1 MFISESIQICLKS
14 CVSLYYLSCFK
25 KHDFMTY
32 KPCFRMW
39 FMKIAKFERVWCS
52 AISEQKVKIYIIQH
66 TNMHINCRC
75 RISSSLQNV
84 VTEDR
89 PSSQHVSP
97 RGWCGGA
104 GKYNSVRPW
113 LCLPVDVDGY
123 KWRSVSCPR
132 HHEDH
137 ESCPVTDEAD
147 INPGNHQGLSLF
159 HVRSFSMS

>member
-14 CVSLYYLSCFK
+14 CVYLYYLSCFK

-32 KPCFRMW
+32 EPCFRMW

-97 RGWCGGA
+97 RGWCAGA
-104 GKYNSVRPW
+104 GEYNSVGPW
-113 LCLPVDVDGY
+113 LSPSCWCWWVQITECLLSPP
-123 KWRSVSCPR
+123 PR
-132 HHEDH
+132 G
-137 ESCPVTDEAD
+137 SW
-147 INPGNHQGLSLF
+147 IMPGDWWSRYQPG
-159 HVRSFSMS
+159 